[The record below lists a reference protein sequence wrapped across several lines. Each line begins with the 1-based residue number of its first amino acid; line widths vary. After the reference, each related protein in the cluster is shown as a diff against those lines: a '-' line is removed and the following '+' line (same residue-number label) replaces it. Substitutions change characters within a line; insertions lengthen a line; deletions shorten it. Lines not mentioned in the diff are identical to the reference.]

1 MEKDNQIKK
10 SDKTIDLS
18 GFIIKDNLNPKIWED
33 DKTLKPEVRKR
44 LLKIANDYF
53 EGLKLPYVDIID
65 VTFTGSLANYN
76 WSKYSDVDLHIVIDY
91 GEIDMEEEL
100 KEDFLSLHK
109 SEWNDKHNIKVYGYE
124 VEIYVQNEGE
134 PHHSTGIY
142 SVLNNEWDIEPQYE
156 NFKIDK
162 EGVKRKANVLMNM
175 IEDVYDGMGGDKEAT
190 IEKVD
195 KLKDKI
201 SKMRSCGL
209 EEGGEFSI
217 ENMAFKV
224 LRRNGMM
231 ERLNDI
237 KVASY
242 DEMMT
247 LEQKKSLKENELL
260 DFDWYEE
267 RTDLEMLSQ
276 ILGNRYE
283 IVEYR
288 GGTHI
293 NLVDK
298 ESDKVILTTINNDG
312 VNVDS
317 LIGEIKYKFEDYSF
331 EYGMDNLTMYGIRTL
346 SSLENIISILTK
358 EGLIN

>member
-1 MEKDNQIKK
+1 MANENEIMK
-10 SDKTIDLS
+10 SNKTIDLS
-18 GFIIKDNLNPKIWED
+18 GFKIKDDLNPKIWDEN
-33 DKTLKPEVRKR
+33 KVLQPEVRKR

-53 EGLKLPYVDIID
+53 ESLELPDVDIID

-91 GEIDMEEEL
+91 DEIEMEENL
-100 KEDFLSLHK
+100 REDFLALHK
-109 SEWNDKHNIKVYGYE
+109 NAWNDKHNIKVYGYE

-142 SVLNNEWDIEPQYE
+142 SVLNNDWDIEPEHQ
-156 NFKIDK
+156 NFKIDN
-162 EGVKRKANVLMNM
+162 EGVKRKANVLMDM
-175 IEDVYDGMGGDKEAT
+175 IEDVYDSMDGDKEVT

-231 ERLNDI
+231 ERLGDI
-237 KVASY
+237 KIASY
-242 DEMMT
+242 DDMMT
-247 LEQKKSLKENELL
+247 LEQKKNLKEG
-260 DFDWYEE
+260 DFDWYDEDSS
-267 RTDLEMLSQ
+267 DLEKLSQ
-276 ILGNRYE
+276 VLGTRYK
-283 IVEYR
+283 IDVHR
-288 GGTHI
+288 DGRHV
-293 NLVDK
+293 NLVDTSFPNGK
-298 ESDKVILTTINNDG
+298 NLITVIGDVITTDI
-312 VNVDS
+312 
-317 LIGEIKYKFEDYSF
+317 LIGKIIDERIELLEARAEDDLT
-331 EYGMDNLTMYGIRTL
+331 EYGEKVLD
-346 SSLENIISILTK
+346 SLENIISILTK

>member
-1 MEKDNQIKK
+1 MAEENEIKK

-18 GFIIKDNLNPKIWED
+18 GFTIKDELNPKVWDEN
-33 DKTLKPEVRKR
+33 KTLKPEVRKR

-53 EGLKLPYVDIID
+53 DGLDLPDVDIID

-91 GEIDMEEEL
+91 DEIEMDEDL
-100 KEDFLSLHK
+100 REDFLTLHK
-109 SEWNDKHNIKVYGYE
+109 NEWNDKHNIKVYGYE

-142 SVLNNEWDIEPQYE
+142 SVLKNEWDIEPE
-156 NFKIDK
+156 PVTFKIDK
-162 EGVKRKANVLMNM
+162 EGVKRKANMLMDM
-175 IEDVYDGMGGDKEAT
+175 IEDVYSSMEGNNQEQI

-224 LRRNGMM
+224 IRRNGMM
-231 ERLNDI
+231 ERLGDI

-242 DEMMT
+242 DDMMT
-247 LEQKKSLKENELL
+247 LEQKTLKENE
-260 DFDWYEE
+260 FDWYEE
-267 RTDLEMLSQ
+267 SDDLEMLSQ
-276 ILGNRYE
+276 
-283 IVEYR
+283 V
-288 GGTHI
+288 
-293 NLVDK
+293 
-298 ESDKVILTTINNDG
+298 
-312 VNVDS
+312 
-317 LIGEIKYKFEDYSF
+317 
-331 EYGMDNLTMYGIRTL
+331 
-346 SSLENIISILTK
+346 
-358 EGLIN
+358 